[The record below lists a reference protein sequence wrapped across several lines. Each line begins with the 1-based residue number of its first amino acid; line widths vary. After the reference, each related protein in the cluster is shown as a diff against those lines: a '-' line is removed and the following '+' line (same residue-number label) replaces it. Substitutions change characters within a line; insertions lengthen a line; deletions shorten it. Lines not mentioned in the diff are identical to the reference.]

1 VIRPIPSFFFYF
13 RICSKKDLTNRP
25 FDDQSQERI
34 RLESEAVLLIL
45 ERCQGEVWQ
54 LLGSDAVDYE
64 VSRIPDREQEGKVM
78 QLGSVA
84 KFKQPITDSA
94 EARAKELEGFGFMA
108 LDALHLACA
117 EAGDADVLLTTDD
130 KMVSIAK
137 KHRDVLHV
145 RVENPI
151 LWLTEV
157 MRNGAIKNDT
167 NTDSRERP

>member
-1 VIRPIPSFFFYF
+1 MLVYLDV
-13 RICSKKDLTNRP
+13 CCLNRP
-25 FDDQSQERI
+25 FDDYSQERI

-78 QLGSVA
+78 QLALVA
-84 KFKQPITDSA
+84 KSKQPITDSA
-94 EARAKELEGFGFMA
+94 EARAKELESLGFMA

-130 KMVSIAK
+130 KMVSTAK
-137 KHRDVLHV
+137 KHHGVLRV

-157 MRNGAIKNDT
+157 VTNGAIKNDT
-167 NTDSRERP
+167 DTDSRERP